1 MNENLHIVV
10 LIMAAGASRRMKGIK
25 QLLPWKNSNFL
36 LETIRT
42 VKESNADSV
51 YVVLG
56 ANAETIMSE
65 CNLQEKDTKIFLNPN
80 WSLGLG
86 NSITFGVKKL
96 IESSSLPDG
105 ILICLADQPLLSTT
119 YLDSLISNFKKDS
132 SKIIATKYKNR
143 VGVPALFPK
152 LLYPKLVLLEGDQ
165 GAKELLNV
173 SYDEMVQLEP
183 GLQSIDID
191 TKLEYNQ
198 LIQETNL
205 KNED

>member
-1 MNENLHIVV
+1 MNDNLHIVV
-10 LIMAAGASRRMKGIK
+10 LIMAAGASRRIKGIK

-56 ANAETIMSE
+56 ANAETIMSV
-65 CNLQEKDTKIFLNPN
+65 CNLEEKKTKIFLNPD

-86 NSITFGVKKL
+86 NSISFGVKKL

-105 ILICLADQPLLSTT
+105 ILICLADQPLLSAT
-119 YLDSLISNFKKDS
+119 YLDSLISNFKNNT
-132 SKIIATKYKNR
+132 SKIIATNYGNKA
-143 VGVPALFPK
+143 GVPALFPK

-165 GAKELLNV
+165 GAKDLLNISNV
-173 SYDEMVQLEP
+173 EMVQLDP

-191 TKLEYNQ
+191 TKQEYNR
-198 LIQETNL
+198 LIQQTNFQ
-205 KNED
+205 NED

>member
-1 MNENLHIVV
+1 
-10 LIMAAGASRRMKGIK
+10 MAAGASRRIKGIK

-56 ANAETIMSE
+56 ANAETIMSV
-65 CNLQEKDTKIFLNPN
+65 CNLEEKKTKIFLNPD

-86 NSITFGVKKL
+86 NSISFGVKKL

-105 ILICLADQPLLSTT
+105 ILICLADQPLLSAT
-119 YLDSLISNFKKDS
+119 YLDSLISNFKNNT
-132 SKIIATKYKNR
+132 SKIIATNYGNKA
-143 VGVPALFPK
+143 GVPALFPK

-165 GAKELLNV
+165 GAKDLLNISNV
-173 SYDEMVQLEP
+173 EMVQLDP

-191 TKLEYNQ
+191 TKQEYNR
-198 LIQETNL
+198 LIQQTNFQ
-205 KNED
+205 NED